1 MSRRTPLSRERVLA
15 AALALVDAEGV
26 EALTMRRL
34 GRELGVE
41 AMSLYGYVDSK
52 DDLIEGVVEQVFR
65 EMPLI
70 VPGGPGGWQARLRR
84 HVATYRRVLLAHPN
98 VVRLVAR
105 RPLDIEGVAAF
116 VESALAELRSLGL
129 DLETA
134 DRVLGVLAG
143 FTLGVV
149 SEQVGV
155 ELQGRRSTR
164 YEDIDPARYPNL
176 AAAKPQTSEDFDRE
190 FEMGV
195 DFILD
200 GIERLLAARGVPTE
214 EDDEG
219 EAHGGAT
226 AGTPV
231 RDAGRAHR

>member
-1 MSRRTPLSRERVLA
+1 MSRRTPLSRERILK

-41 AMSLYGYVDSK
+41 AMSLYGHVDSK
-52 DDLIEGVVEQVFR
+52 DDLIEGVVEQVFQ

-155 ELQGRRSTR
+155 ERQGRRTTR
-164 YEDIDPARYPNL
+164 HEDIDPERFPNL
-176 AAAKPQTSEDFDRE
+176 AATKPQTPEDFDRE

-195 DFILD
+195 DFILA
-200 GIERLLAARGVPTE
+200 GIERLLEERGVTGEGPDDDARGGAAAGEPVP
-214 EDDEG
+214 
-219 EAHGGAT
+219 
-226 AGTPV
+226 
-231 RDAGRAHR
+231 DAGRVRS